1 MLVNNK
7 KQKPILGTK
16 QAGLMTFK
24 VADLR
29 RDAQLLD
36 DVKVSSE
43 IIFQNHLEHIDPLI
57 QRWLSHKE
65 EYVNV

>member
-1 MLVNNK
+1 
-7 KQKPILGTK
+7 
-16 QAGLMTFK
+16 MTFK

-43 IIFQNHLEHIDPLI
+43 IIFQNRLEHIDPLI